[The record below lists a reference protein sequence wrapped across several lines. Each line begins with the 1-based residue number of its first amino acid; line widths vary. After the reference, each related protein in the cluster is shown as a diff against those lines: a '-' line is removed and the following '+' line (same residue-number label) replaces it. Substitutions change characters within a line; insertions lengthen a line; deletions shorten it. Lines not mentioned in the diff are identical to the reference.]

1 MPILHYYRRTPT
13 PHSLLPKIIERL
25 TQSFG
30 AEYVTSLQIEVETE
44 LCFNVQID
52 SEEPLDATST
62 SRLEWLLRETFDG
75 PHGLL
80 LEESNLVLPDDTDV
94 DIGDPHTEIMEFGPR
109 MTFASAFSS
118 NATSICAACGL
129 DKISRLER
137 SRRYCFTFMFPFG
150 DEDEDLAE
158 KEERG
163 GDENE
168 ISLEDI
174 TNVLKA
180 MLHDRMTEEEYFEP
194 ITSFESGATTNPVVH
209 VPIMKEGRAALEKI
223 NEERGLGFDEFDL
236 DFYTNLFK
244 VSSTVCQSTPLPHHD
259 HYFCFHFCSP
269 ASLQY
274 PSSCLHI

>member
-1 MPILHYYRRTPT
+1 
-13 PHSLLPKIIERL
+13 
-25 TQSFG
+25 
-30 AEYVTSLQIEVETE
+30 
-44 LCFNVQID
+44 
-52 SEEPLDATST
+52 
-62 SRLEWLLRETFDG
+62 
-75 PHGLL
+75 
-80 LEESNLVLPDDTDV
+80 
-94 DIGDPHTEIMEFGPR
+94 
-109 MTFASAFSS
+109 
-118 NATSICAACGL
+118 
-129 DKISRLER
+129 
-137 SRRYCFTFMFPFG
+137 MFPFG

-244 VSSTVCQSTPLPHHD
+244 VTSTVCQSTPLPHHD

-269 ASLQY
+269 ASLQC